1 MILIFIFFSCD
12 NHRKLEGTAK
22 ILHAVPLPEGNHC
35 RHLDA
40 RPPGLFNGHLCILKI
55 ILPCTFFLH
64 LIMKYKHSLVSKGFV
79 NVLIILYDREI
90 FVGCSL
96 A

>member
-22 ILHAVPLPEGNHC
+22 ISHTVPLPGNHC

-40 RPPGLFNGHLCILKI
+40 RPSGLFNGHLCILKI

-90 FVGCSL
+90 FIGCSL